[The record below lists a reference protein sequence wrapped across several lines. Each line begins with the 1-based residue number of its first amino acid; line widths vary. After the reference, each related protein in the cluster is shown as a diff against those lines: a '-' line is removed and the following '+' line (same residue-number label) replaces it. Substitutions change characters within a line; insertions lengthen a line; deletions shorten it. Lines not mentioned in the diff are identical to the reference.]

1 MSLTDSAAV
10 KSAQTHPS
18 TPIRHLVVKTLAA
31 GSAASTMLDD
41 LAPGETLGSGDIW
54 FTGAYYAVR
63 DDTTSIGR
71 DHLLMP
77 SDHGVIDKVTYSGS

>member
-1 MSLTDSAAV
+1 
-10 KSAQTHPS
+10 
-18 TPIRHLVVKTLAA
+18 
-31 GSAASTMLDD
+31 MLDD